1 MFQSETVSKLFRE
14 FNDNEEICVNGE
26 RDANKLKNFL
36 DFIEADYSSEND
48 GDNWN
53 FRNNQK

>member
-14 FNDNEEICVNGE
+14 FNDNEEICVNSE

-36 DFIEADYSSEND
+36 DFIDADYSSEND
-48 GDNWN
+48 GDNWS